1 MIQRV
6 HGIPSGWAR
15 WWRRPSE
22 VVVSAL
28 LAGVL
33 VIAPSLLSFGVAAVQ
48 SAVNANWRGSYD
60 IVAVADGSAVT
71 AKDAGGATLLDPGYA
86 LVSGTPIPQAAIQA
100 ASELPGV
107 DWVAPIGLLG
117 RAAAWPQ
124 QVVLQIPA
132 SVLRQDPHLALRV
145 YLSYTTDD
153 GLGSRGMKP
162 SLPINFLFDASAW
175 DGHTP
180 VRFTS
185 NAPVPDGSQGIS
197 VTSYAAG
204 AGFTSGD
211 YVYLECGI
219 APKVPQSIVAV
230 DPAAEAKLLRGT
242 ARQPLKQLETADEA
256 LRQASQRLGRTPT
269 TDDSSAAQAMAPTPG
284 VASSLTGS
292 FGRQAALAPMLEADD
307 FVPAPLSM
315 TARLTS
321 LDMAKAPTGQG
332 LTQLLRA
339 WRAPES
345 PIGTVRADAASQL
358 QPFTTAS
365 IHATWPDTTWDAQ
378 SAAAGTLAAGASDQ
392 ATGAGGLA
400 LAPAAA
406 PADDRTDP
414 AYRLQPQGP
423 IDSGLGC
430 IPSECRPTN
439 PGWTQTYRSTTPSS
453 LKLGVT
459 GGAGGGAPV
468 RVGSF
473 TNASFGVSN
482 PASPPG
488 AYAGTPVTVT
498 VPAAG
503 SKVKAGA
510 KLLPSLTGLGI
521 VSPTVTGITTLAGAQ
536 ALGVKDPFTA
546 VRVRVSNV
554 GDYGPKAVARIEN
567 VASEL
572 QKLGLHTYIVAGSSP
587 GKVSIHVTDYVF
599 GSPTGPQHIGDL
611 GWVTTSMTRFKVAQS
626 AVSALQGLGTTTANV
641 TVAVGIVA
649 VPVLSLIGLPRNRA
663 ADRVLR
669 RNGFSRRRRRRWFF
683 SQGLPT
689 TLVVFAGAL
698 AGVLLAPTWQAVA
711 RSGIAVAVVLAAAA
725 AGTWAFTLTRSTT
738 RIARGKA
745 RAYGRSRVTAQL
757 IIRNWPA
764 FTAIGVLAGAIACL
778 LFVGLGAI
786 QIVVTSTSTTQL
798 GTLLTNAQLP
808 TLVSSLVL
816 AAASAG
822 VLLIGVITG
831 RREATRTRTRTLTRD
846 GGWRTG
852 HVRALAIAEST
863 VVAII
868 GVAATAAMFFLLSV
882 AGAIP
887 EPTITVIYL
896 AEAALCLAI
905 PLIPT
910 ITAHIRTATRTP

>member
-1 MIQRV
+1 MMMRMRGV
-6 HGIPSGWAR
+6 PSGWGR

-22 VVVSAL
+22 VVVSLL

-33 VIAPSLLSFGVAAVQ
+33 VIAPGLLSFGVAAVQ

-60 IVAVADGSAVT
+60 ILAFADSSSVT
-71 AKDAGGATLLDPGYA
+71 TKDAGGATLLDPGYA
-86 LVSGTPIPQAAIQA
+86 LVSGKSIPQATVDA
-100 ASELPGV
+100 ASALPGV
-107 DWVAPIGLLG
+107 EWSAPIGLLG
-117 RAAAWPQ
+117 RAATWPQ

-145 YLSYTTDD
+145 YLSYVTND
-153 GLGSRGMKP
+153 GLGARGMRP
-162 SLPINFLFDASAW
+162 SLPVNFLFDASHW

-180 VRFTS
+180 VRFS
-185 NAPVPDGSQGIS
+185 NAPLPAGSQGIS
-197 VTSYAAG
+197 VASYADGGGYTA
-204 AGFTSGD
+204 GD
-211 YVYLECGI
+211 YVYLFCGV
-219 APKVPQSIVAV
+219 APKVSQSVVAV
-230 DPAAEAKLLRGT
+230 DPVAEAKLLGGS
-242 ARQPLKQLETADEA
+242 ALEPLKQLEDSDQA
-256 LRQASQRLGRTPT
+256 LRQASQRLGHTAT
-269 TDDSSAAQAMAPTPG
+269 TDDDSAVQAMAAEPG
-284 VASSLTGS
+284 AASSLASS
-292 FGRQAALAPMLEADD
+292 FGKQAALAPMLEAGD

-321 LDMAKAPTGQG
+321 LDMSKAPTGQG
-332 LTQLLRA
+332 LNQLLRA

-345 PIGTVRADAASQL
+345 PIGTVRADAAKQL
-358 QPFTTAS
+358 QPFTAAS
-365 IHATWPDTTWDAQ
+365 IHATWPGTTWDAQ
-378 SAAAGTLAAGASDQ
+378 SAAANPLTAAAPDQ
-392 ATGAGGLA
+392 ATGAGGLM
-400 LAPAAA
+400 LAAAA
-406 PADDRTDP
+406 PPTDDRTDP
-414 AYRLQPQGP
+414 AYRLEPQGP
-423 IDSGLGC
+423 IDSGLPC
-430 IPSECRPTN
+430 VPSDCQPTN
-439 PGWTQTYRSTTPSS
+439 PGWTQTYRSTQPSS

-459 GGAGGGAPV
+459 GGTGGGAPV

-473 TNASFGVSN
+473 TNAGFGASN

-488 AYAGTPVTVT
+488 AYISAPVTVT
-498 VPAAG
+498 APAPG
-503 SKVKAGA
+503 SKAKVGA

-521 VSPTVTGITTLAGAQ
+521 ASPTVTGITTLAGAQ

-554 GDYGPKAVARIEN
+554 GGYGPKAVARIEH

-572 QKLGLHTYIVAGSSP
+572 QALGLHTYIVAGSSP
-587 GKVSIHVTDYVF
+587 GKVSIHVPDYVF
-599 GSPTGPQHIGDL
+599 GSLNGPQQIGDL
-611 GWVTTSMTRFKVAQS
+611 GWVTTTMTRFKVAQS

-649 VPVLSLIGLPRNRA
+649 VPVLSLIGMPRNRA

-683 SQGLPT
+683 SQAIPT
-689 TLVVFAGAL
+689 TLVVFAGAV
-698 AGVLLAPTWQAVA
+698 AGVLLTPTWQAVA
-711 RSGIAVAVVLAAAA
+711 RSGIAVAVVLASAA
-725 AGTWAFTLTRSTT
+725 AGTWAFTLSRRTT
-738 RIARGKA
+738 RVAHGKA

-778 LFVGLGAI
+778 LFVGLGAV

-816 AAASAG
+816 AAAAAG
-822 VLLIGVITG
+822 VLLIGVITA
-831 RREATRTRTRTLTRD
+831 RREATRARTRTLTRD
-846 GGWRTG
+846 GGWRTS
-852 HVRALAIAEST
+852 HVRALAVAEST

-868 GVAATAAMFFLLSV
+868 GVAATAGMFSLLSV

-887 EPTITVIYL
+887 EPTITVAYL

-910 ITAHIRTATRTP
+910 ITAHIRTATRNP